1 MQIRITFI
9 NADVQAQPA
18 KGKGQ
23 PYNMLEVTYKDDKG
37 QTKAKKLASFS
48 NPSVFATLKD
58 AQKGDVFDIEMV
70 KNGEYWN
77 WTSVSKVDG
86 SVASEPASSPG
97 FKAAPAA
104 SAPGRSNFET
114 PEERALR
121 QRLIVRQS
129 SITAA
134 LKYYEQN
141 REPGVDYSIHDVF
154 ATAELVHDWVYQK
167 PDLFSQPNDNIDD
180 LPF

>member
-9 NADVQAQPA
+9 NGDVTA
-18 KGKGQ
+18 KAAKSGKGTG
-23 PYNMLEVTYKDDKG
+23 YNELEVTYKDDKA
-37 QTKAKKLASFS
+37 QTRSKKIMSFS
-48 NPSVFATLKD
+48 NPAVFSTLKD
-58 AQKGDVFDIEMV
+58 AVKGDVFDVEME

-77 WTSVSKVDG
+77 WTSVAKVDG
-86 SVASEPASSPG
+86 SVAS
-97 FKAAPAA
+97 APA
-104 SAPGRSNFET
+104 SAPGLSKAPAPSPAGRSNFET

-129 SITAA
+129 SLTAA
-134 LKYYEQN
+134 LTYWKESGEGFGLEQ
-141 REPGVDYSIHDVF
+141 VLT
-154 ATAELVHDWVYQK
+154 TAEQLHDWVYQK